1 MTEAH
6 DTIMKALIIL
16 KNAGNTGK
24 TQTLNALA
32 NILEKEGNLISKNYH
47 YNGNDF
53 VAIIEYHGKK
63 IGIITIGD
71 PGTEDFVSSEL
82 ENLYNE
88 GCGVII
94 ASSRSRSSANGVYEM
109 LWKFGRDK
117 GIATMETSPYRTYED
132 YHNSLPHKTI
142 NQMCAHALLGAI
154 DYFMSVK
161 FES

>member
-32 NILEKEGNLISKNYH
+32 SLIEKEGCLISKNYH
-47 YNGNDF
+47 YNGKDF
-53 VAIIEYHGKK
+53 AAVIEYHDKK
-63 IGIITIGD
+63 IGIITIGA
-71 PGTEDFVSSEL
+71 PGTEDFVFSEL

-88 GCGVII
+88 GCDVFI

-109 LWKFGRDK
+109 LWKFGKDK
-117 GIATMETSPYRTYED
+117 GIATMETSPYRTYEE
-132 YHNSLPHKTI
+132 YHDSLSHETI
-142 NQMCAHALLGAI
+142 NEMCAHALLGAI
-154 DYFMSVK
+154 NYFLNNIN
-161 FES
+161 